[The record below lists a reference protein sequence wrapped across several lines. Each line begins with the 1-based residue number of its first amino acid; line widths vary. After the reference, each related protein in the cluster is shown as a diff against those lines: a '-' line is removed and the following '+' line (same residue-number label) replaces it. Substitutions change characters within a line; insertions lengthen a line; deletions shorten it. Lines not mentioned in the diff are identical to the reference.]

1 MDIWQ
6 SLRLIRTR
14 SLLFFA
20 ASVIAFVSIM
30 VAPSFAGKKIL
41 VYRSAAK
48 VLITPNTGPVPV
60 TGSAQQTSP
69 VKTWFADEATLL
81 TLLSSQDLLDVVI
94 DSASL
99 KLDWTELRERI
110 KLQILSSANNQV
122 SLIEI
127 SVLGYKPEE
136 SRLLAITLC
145 EKFIQYVQQ
154 LSAAEHDK
162 TVAFLERERRNTERE
177 MALAQKRLLK
187 IGILPRGAGQTDP
200 FEEAWV
206 QLQSRRSELERDA
219 ALSEAELE
227 EVDVAAREGLDF
239 NSEGTNAGVLNS
251 SVSEERLKL
260 AQLQEV
266 YTDRSPQ
273 VKAQKERLRRM
284 EQVQS
289 TATQATLRVRQEA
302 ARRKHEKIL
311 ALLRETEQ
319 RLRQMESKR
328 PSPEK
333 NLEYANQE
341 RQLAMWQENYLGL
354 TRQLYAA
361 RVIQQSS
368 RREGAFTIVEKPQPG
383 RLVSG
388 KVGDG
393 SMLSRAL
400 LGIPVSLVCGLGVVI
415 GLEYFNASMQMQ
427 ARIEAAMGLPIIGL
441 IPSLPDELVTGWDAM
456 KGAVGRGKPPAT
468 KSG

>member
-6 SLRLIRTR
+6 SLRLIRAR
-14 SLLFFA
+14 SLLFFM
-20 ASVIAFVSIM
+20 ASVVAFISIM

-41 VYRSAAK
+41 VYRSSAK
-48 VLITPNTGPVPV
+48 VLITPNSGSVPIA
-60 TGSAQQTSP
+60 GASQAASP

-94 DSASL
+94 DSANV
-99 KLDWTELRERI
+99 KMEWTELRDRI
-110 KLQILSSANNQV
+110 KLSILSSANNQV
-122 SLIEI
+122 SLVEI
-127 SVLGYKPEE
+127 SVVGYKPEE
-136 SRLLAITLC
+136 ARLLSITLC

-187 IGILPRGAGQTDP
+187 IGILPRGQGQSDP

-206 QLQSRRSELERDA
+206 QLQNRRSELERDL

-227 EVDVAAREGLDF
+227 EVDVASEEGFDF
-239 NSEGTNAGVLNS
+239 SNGRNGGVLNN
-251 SVSEERLKL
+251 SVAEEKLKL
-260 AQLQEV
+260 AQLQEI

-284 EQVQS
+284 EQVQ
-289 TATQATLRVRQEA
+289 TVATQATLRARLESS
-302 ARRKHEKIL
+302 RRKHDKVA
-311 ALLRETEQ
+311 ALLHETEQ
-319 RLRQMESKR
+319 RLKQMEAKR

-333 NLEYANQE
+333 NLEYSNQE
-341 RQLAMWQENYLGL
+341 RQLSMWQENYLGL

-361 RVIQQSS
+361 RVVQQSS

-388 KVGDG
+388 QVGD
-393 SMLSRAL
+393 SSLLSRAL
-400 LGIPVSLVCGLGVVI
+400 LAIPVSLVCGLGLVM

-427 ARIEAAMGLPIIGL
+427 TRIEEAMGLPIIGL
-441 IPSLPDELVTGWDAM
+441 IPSLPDDLISGWDEM
-456 KGAVGRGKPPAT
+456 KGTVGRVAKPAS
-468 KSG
+468 SG